1 MTTQS
6 NEIDKLYWHASQ
18 LSAPQERDA
27 YLDDACGDDVEM
39 RALLG
44 RLTSDNSRLG
54 DFLEEPLE
62 LDLTRDFSQLET
74 ASDSI
79 GPYQVRERLGEGGMG
94 VVYLAEQTA
103 PIRRR
108 VALKI
113 IKPGMDSEQ
122 VIGRFE
128 VERQALA
135 MMNHPNIAKALDAG
149 TTESGRPFFV
159 MELVEGQPITKF
171 CDENQYSTDLR
182 LNLFIDVCEAIQHAH
197 RKGIIHRDI
206 KPSNVLVAEVAGK
219 PTVKVID
226 FGVAKALRQKLTDD
240 TFNTNLQ
247 QIVGTPM
254 YMSPE
259 QAARNESAVDTRSD
273 VYSLGVLLYELV
285 TGSTPFDRESLLK
298 AGLEEVRRIVREEEP
313 ARPST
318 KVSSL
323 GDKADEVASFRKT
336 DQNELA
342 KHLRGELDW
351 IIMRAMDK
359 EPSRRYEHASSLADD
374 ITRSLNHQPI
384 VARPPSTTYL
394 VEKFLRRNRR
404 MAIMAATMS
413 LALLGVAV
421 GWVNATRAKKFQD
434 TIAEKEQVEFLQVT
448 SIGESLLSQTMDAAM
463 RGDADRILHYQ
474 EIVSRVEAG
483 FPGPKPAPDE
493 SVLGAIKAIREHVH
507 CANGDD
513 FAALMTANQNV
524 GNYLRS
530 PVVGEPLR
538 SAAML
543 HMLGESIILARKQNI
558 PTDDFKTL
566 AEPHFELLVNNCPR
580 YEHAIALAINL
591 ERIKSD
597 LPTAERAW
605 ERALSFDDCPDHWLA
620 YHEEFLSR
628 LQSNAE

>member
-6 NEIDKLYWHASQ
+6 DEIDELYWHASQ
-18 LSAPQERDA
+18 LSDLQERDA
-27 YLDDACGDDVEM
+27 YLDKACGENAELRD
-39 RALLG
+39 LLG
-44 RLTSDNSRLG
+44 KLTYDNSRVG

-62 LDLTRDFSQLET
+62 IDLTRDFSQLET
-74 ASDSI
+74 TGDSI
-79 GPYQVRERLGEGGMG
+79 GPFQLLERLGEGGMG

-122 VIGRFE
+122 VVGRFE

-171 CDENQYSTDLR
+171 CDQHRFSTEQRLR
-182 LNLFIDVCEAIQHAH
+182 LFIDVCEAVQHAH

-206 KPSNVLVAEVAGK
+206 KPSNVLVAEVARK

-226 FGVAKALRQKLTDD
+226 FGVAKALRQKLTDA
-240 TFNTNLQ
+240 TFYTNLQ

-298 AGLEEVRRIVREEEP
+298 ARLDEVRRIVREEEP

-323 GDKADEVASFRKT
+323 GDEAGEVASSRQT
-336 DQNELA
+336 DQNELV
-342 KHLRGELDW
+342 KQLRGELDW

-374 ITRSLNHQPI
+374 INRSLVHQPI
-384 VARPPSTTYL
+384 VARPPSTIYRGK
-394 VEKFLRRNRR
+394 KFLRRNRR
-404 MAIMAATMS
+404 MAISAATMM
-413 LALLGVAV
+413 LALFGVVV
-421 GWVNATRAKKFQD
+421 GWVNATRAKKFQE
-434 TIAEKEQVEFLQVT
+434 TIAEKEEVEFLQVT
-448 SIGESLLSQTMDAAM
+448 SIGDSLLSQTMDAAM
-463 RGDADRILHYQ
+463 RGDAERILHYQ
-474 EIVSRVEAG
+474 EIVGCVEAG
-483 FPGPKPAPDE
+483 FPGPKPAPDQ
-493 SVLGAIKAIREHVH
+493 SVLGAIRAVH
-507 CANGDD
+507 EQVQCAKGND
-513 FAALMTANQNV
+513 FAALMTANQKVN
-524 GNYLRS
+524 NCLRS

-538 SAAML
+538 SAASL
-543 HMLGESIILARKQNI
+543 HILGDAICLARKQDI
-558 PTDDFKTL
+558 PIDDFKKL
-566 AEPHFELLVNNCPR
+566 AEPHFALLANDCPR
-580 YEHAIALAINL
+580 YEHAIAMAINL
-591 ERIKSD
+591 ERINRD
-597 LPTAERAW
+597 LFAAEQAW
-605 ERALSFDDCPDHWLA
+605 RRALSFDDCPEHWQA
-620 YHEEFLSR
+620 YHEQFLAR
-628 LQSNAE
+628 LRSNAE